1 MLKFGFCLKF
11 GFSFAV
17 IFAIFLEWLGFGF
30 DFIDFLLVRKN
41 RTNLTTGLNYYL
53 NDFQK
58 KFKQFYAFSSIFIL

>member
-30 DFIDFLLVRKN
+30 DFIDFLLVRKK
-41 RTNLTTGLNYYL
+41 RASPDQCHHWIELL
-53 NDFQK
+53 
-58 KFKQFYAFSSIFIL
+58 FK